1 MAASERR
8 CQTSPGEFLARLP
21 VRQFLT
27 FLAVGGVATLWDWV
41 VFYLL
46 AVRIGWHHQ
55 PAVVVSL
62 VSSGVVHFSFNKLL
76 TFRCASRRILRQ
88 VAVFALTSAVYTL
101 LSMACMYLL
110 IDVAG
115 APKMGGKM
123 ITTGVMLVINFL
135 LQKFITF
142 NRRLFPQEE

>member
-8 CQTSPGEFLARLP
+8 CPTSFGEFLARLP

-46 AVRIGWHHQ
+46 AEILGWHYQ
-55 PAVVVSL
+55 AAVAVSL
-62 VSSGVVHFSFNKLL
+62 ISSGVVHFSLNKLL

-101 LSMACMYLL
+101 LSMGCMYLL

-142 NRRLFPQEE
+142 NRRLFPQQG